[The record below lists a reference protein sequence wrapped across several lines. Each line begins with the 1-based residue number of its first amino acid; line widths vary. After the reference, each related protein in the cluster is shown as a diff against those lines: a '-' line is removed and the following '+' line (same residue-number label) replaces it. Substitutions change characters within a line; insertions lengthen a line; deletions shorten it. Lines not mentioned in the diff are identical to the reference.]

1 MADTESTCT
10 SVDDRTEDLVSPTRD
25 ALVDGIVGLLKPC
38 LDQLDDRVRA
48 TRVSQSELHQQ
59 LEGLAAELARVQE
72 QTRCPLQL
80 DAYIKKLQNAKRRVV
95 VVNNILQNTQDRLN
109 KLHTQ
114 VNKENARR
122 RALLETTS
130 PSSTTPSTSLH
141 AP

>member
-1 MADTESTCT
+1 MADTESSCT

-59 LEGLAAELARVQE
+59 LEGLAAELSRVQE

-109 KLHTQ
+109 KLHSQ

-130 PSSTTPSTSLH
+130 PLSNTPSTSLH

>member
-38 LDQLDDRVRA
+38 LDQLDERVRA
-48 TRVSQSELHQQ
+48 TRLSQSELHQQ

-72 QTRCPLQL
+72 QCQCPLQL
-80 DAYIKKLQNAKRRVV
+80 DSYIKKLQNAKRKVV

-109 KLHTQ
+109 KLHLQ
-114 VNKENARR
+114 VNKETARR

-130 PSSTTPSTSLH
+130 PSATPSTSLH

>member
-1 MADTESTCT
+1 M
-10 SVDDRTEDLVSPTRD
+10 DDRTEDLVSPTRD

-38 LDQLDDRVRA
+38 LDQLDERVRA

-59 LEGLAAELARVQE
+59 LEGLSVELTRVQE
-72 QTRCPLQL
+72 QTQCPLQL

-109 KLHTQ
+109 KLHNQ
-114 VNKENARR
+114 VSKETARR
-122 RALLETTS
+122 KALLDTSS
-130 PSSTTPSTSLH
+130 PSTVPSTSLH